1 MATQPVPVMT
11 PVPAFPA
18 LSERAAGTYNASA
31 YAFGNHMAV
40 TFNGELLAVANNVKN
55 NADEAQAKAT
65 AAANAASTAGTAAS
79 NAAAAAGVAGV
90 ARDEALTYAQAAGAS
105 AGIPTPVPS
114 RVYATDA
121 AGIPAWRDYSALSN
135 GLPLEH
141 VSAAAETAVAGR
153 HYSLEAAG
161 AVTVTLPAAP
171 LDGDVVWI
179 TVANSRKDN
188 QLARNGEQI
197 MGLAE
202 DMTLDLI
209 TSYQLRFITNSW
221 RFM

>member
-1 MATQPVPVMT
+1 MAIQPVPSMT
-11 PVPAFPA
+11 PVPNFPA

-31 YAFGNHMAV
+31 YAFGNHMSV
-40 TFNGELLAVANNVKN
+40 TFNAELLAVANNVKH

-65 AAANAASTAGTAAS
+65 AAGDAAS
-79 NAAAAAGVAGV
+79 NAAAAAGVAVV

-121 AGIPAWRDYSALSN
+121 AGVPAWRDYSALSN

-141 VSAAAETAVAGR
+141 VSAASVTAVAGW
-153 HYSLEAAG
+153 HYSLESSG

-188 QLARNGEQI
+188 QLARNGKQI